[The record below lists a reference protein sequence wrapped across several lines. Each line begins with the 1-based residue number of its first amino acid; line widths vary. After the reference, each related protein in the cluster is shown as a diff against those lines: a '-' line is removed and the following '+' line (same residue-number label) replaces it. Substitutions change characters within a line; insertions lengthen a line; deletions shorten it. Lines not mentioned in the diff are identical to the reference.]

1 MKKSIKH
8 RMIAM
13 ALAAMMTAAPVGGT
27 VFAADAITPDQPDKP
42 VVTSYEDNDK
52 IEDYNR
58 KVDEY
63 NKAAQNYNDS
73 VDKEYEAAVEE
84 TNRKNAE
91 IDQLNEAEAQRVAA
105 AEERNAEAQRAAD
118 EENAAI
124 ATENA
129 ENKKSVDAHNDEEDA
144 KVRESEEKR
153 AAALAENEKAIAHN
167 EEVDKY
173 NADLEQYKK
182 DLEQYN
188 IDKGYEA
195 QILALK
201 YPSVDAYN
209 QMIETYYNK
218 PAREAESKNKSAEAI
233 DAKDLYTVKEAE
245 VKSGRTVKVHI
256 EHYFIDI
263 DKTITEDFEID
274 ENDTL
279 ISKSFGSAA
288 TSTQPGYASFYYNTD
303 EAHTKGYWMS
313 AGDVMMDTANYKN
326 TGWDCGTVH
335 EISYKDGKRHAGDST
350 DIDIYY
356 DYMWMSLKMYKTF
369 NNPVLPT
376 APVAPESLEKKDLV
390 DVPEV
395 YTANYM
401 KYEEKAGVQ
410 AVLENIK
417 AANFIE
423 RLAAPE
429 KGEYIALLSYMAL
442 FDVPEMTIPAVAEAA
457 THMIPAAQ
465 TEAQTTHIA
474 EQEAPMASAPVEI
487 AEVAEIADSEAP
499 LAANNTWALINLI
512 MAIITGLTSAVLFAG
527 YFGKK
532 EDDEDAEDDEAETK
546 RRGLVRLASLIPAI
560 GSVIAFILTE
570 NMNYTMALTDRW
582 TILMAV
588 ILLAQAVIA
597 ILAKKGTKEDDKT
610 AEAINA

>member
-27 VFAADAITPDQPDKP
+27 VFAADTFTLDQPDRP
-42 VVTSYEDNDK
+42 AATSYEDNDK

-73 VDKEYEAAVEE
+73 VDKEYEDAVEE

-91 IDQLNEAEAQRVAA
+91 IDQLNDAEAQRVAA

-124 ATENA
+124 ALENA
-129 ENKKSVDAHNDEEDA
+129 ENKKLADAHNAEEDA
-144 KVRESEEKR
+144 KVKASEEAI
-153 AAALAENEKAIAHN
+153 AAALDENEKTVAHN

-173 NADLEQYKK
+173 NADLAQYEK
-182 DLEQYN
+182 DLEQYR
-188 IDKGYEA
+188 IDLGYEA
-195 QILALK
+195 QILARK
-201 YPSVDAYN
+201 YASVDAYN

-233 DAKDLYTVKEAE
+233 DAKELYTVEEAE

-256 EHYFIDI
+256 EHNFIDI
-263 DKTITEDFEID
+263 GKTIIEDFEID

-303 EAHTKGYWMS
+303 EAHTRGYWMP

-335 EISYKDGKRHAGDST
+335 EISYKDGKRHVGDST

-356 DYMWMSLKMYKTF
+356 DYMWMSLNMYKTY
-369 NNPVLPT
+369 NTPVLPT

-390 DVPEV
+390 DVPEL

-401 KYEEKAGVQ
+401 KFEEKAGVK
-410 AVLENIK
+410 AVLEDIK
-417 AANFIE
+417 AASFIE

-429 KGEYIALLSYMAL
+429 KGEYIALLSYMTL
-442 FDVPEMTIPAVAEAA
+442 FDVPETVIPAAAKAA
-457 THMIPAAQ
+457 TNKIPAAQ
-465 TEAQTTHIA
+465 AEVQTAQIT
-474 EQEAPMASAPVEI
+474 EQEAPKAEAPAEI
-487 AEVAEIADSEAP
+487 AEAAEIADSQAP

-512 MAIITGLTSAVLFAG
+512 MAIITGLTSAALLAG

-532 EDDEDAEDDEAETK
+532 EEDEDADDDEAETK

-560 GSVIAFILTE
+560 GAVIAFILTE
-570 NMNYTMALTDRW
+570 NMNYTMVLTDRW
-582 TILMAV
+582 TILMAL
-588 ILLAQAVIA
+588 ILLVQAVIA
-597 ILAKKGTKEDDKT
+597 ILAKKATNEEDET